1 MDAARVVLRPHRP
14 ELLSIRGKFTPPMI
28 APHAIQQVK
37 EAARVEEVVGEFVA
51 LKRKGPRFLGLCPF
65 HNEKTPSFNVSPNL
79 GIYKCFGCGEAGDS
93 ITFLTKHEHLS
104 YVESIRWLAKRYN
117 IDLPE
122 EEQSPEQELEQTE
135 RESIAVVQQW
145 ALNWSVEHLWT
156 TDEGKRIALSY
167 FHERGFTDATI
178 KTFQLGYVPDQGN
191 AFATAAIA
199 NGFNPDMLEKAG
211 WIKRRD
217 DGTPWDFFAGRVTF
231 PILGLSGQPIGFG
244 ARTLKSDK
252 KLPKYF
258 NSPESILYNKSRSL
272 YGIYHAKKSIVEQG
286 LCYLVEG
293 YTDVISLHQAG
304 ITNVVASSG
313 TSLTEDQVR
322 LIKRYAPTVSILYD
336 GDAAGMKAS
345 LRGIDLVLKEGLN
358 VKVVTFP
365 EGEDP
370 DSYAKGH
377 SSSEV
382 KAHLTENAKD
392 FLAFKAELLMA
403 DSGNDPVKKA
413 AAIREIVESVSLVPD
428 LVLRS
433 LYIQQCSSLLQVNE
447 QALISEM
454 NKVLRKQYRKKLGG
468 DAAPTEERLAADIAA
483 PQPTVEDLGTTPQER
498 DLLRMLLSYGHERIM
513 VPIQAEDGST
523 TEEESSVAELMFE
536 LLAVD
541 DILFDDVLFREIYLD
556 YRHASNLG
564 TTVDAQRYV
573 GHEQEGWRT
582 TAIDL
587 LTERHVLSANWKD
600 RHKIHVKRESEALY
614 DALEEAV
621 DILKERRVDRMIR
634 ERQEKLK
641 DADELG
647 IMALLQEIMLLTEA
661 KKKLAKKTGRVVVG

>member
-1 MDAARVVLRPHRP
+1 
-14 ELLSIRGKFTPPMI
+14 MI

-37 EAARVEEVVGEFVA
+37 DAARVEEVVGEFVA

-93 ITFLTKHEHLS
+93 ITFLQKHEHLS
-104 YVESIRWLAKRYN
+104 YVEAIKWLAKRYN

-122 EEQSPEQELEQTE
+122 EEQSPEQQIEQSE
-135 RESIAVVQQW
+135 REALGVIQQW
-145 ALNWSVEHLWT
+145 ALNWSVEQLWN
-156 TDEGKRIALSY
+156 TDEGKRIGLSY
-167 FHERGFTDATI
+167 FHERGFSDVTI
-178 KTFQLGYVPDQGN
+178 KAFQLGYVPEYGSQ
-191 AFATAAIA
+191 FAQAAIA
-199 NGFNPDMLEKAG
+199 NGFNPELLEKAG
-211 WIKRRD
+211 WIKRRED
-217 DGTPWDFFAGRVTF
+217 ETRTPWDFFAGRVTF
-231 PILGLSGQPIGFG
+231 PILGLSGQPIAFG

-258 NSPESILYNKSRSL
+258 NSPESVLYNKSRSL
-272 YGIYHAKKSIVEQG
+272 YGVYQAKKTIVEQN

-313 TSLTEDQVR
+313 TSLTEEQVR
-322 LIKRYAPTVSILYD
+322 LIKRYAPTVAILYD

-370 DSYAKGH
+370 DSFARSH

-382 KAHLTENAKD
+382 TAHLTGTAQD
-392 FLAFKAELLMA
+392 FLVFKATLLMQEVS
-403 DSGNDPVKKA
+403 DDPVKKA
-413 AAIREIVESVSLVPD
+413 GAIHEIVESVALVPD

-433 LYIQQCSSLLQVNE
+433 LYIQQCSRLLQVNE

-454 NKVLRKQYRKKLGG
+454 NKVLRKQYRKKLG
-468 DAAPTEERLAADIAA
+468 DDQPIPEEHLAPDIAA
-483 PQPTVEDLGTTPQER
+483 PQPTLEDVGTTPQER
-498 DLLRMLLSYGHERIM
+498 DLLRMLLSYGHERIN
-513 VPIQAEDGST
+513 VPVQDEAGNT
-523 TEEESSVAELMFE
+523 TEEETSVAELMFE
-536 LLAVD
+536 LLALD
-541 DILFDDVLFREIYLD
+541 DILFDEPIFREMYLD

-564 TTVDAQRYV
+564 TQIETSRYV
-573 GHEQEGWRT
+573 THEQENWRN

-587 LTERHVLSANWKD
+587 LTEKHVLSPNWKD
-600 RHKIHVKRESEALY
+600 KHKIHVKRESEALH
-614 DALEEAV
+614 DALQEAV
-621 DILKERRVDRMIR
+621 YILKERRVDRMII
-634 ERQEKLK
+634 ERQQELK
-641 DADELG
+641 TADELG
-647 IMALLQEIMLLTEA
+647 VMALLQEIMQLSEA
-661 KKKLAKKTGRVVVG
+661 KKRLAKKTGRVIVG

>member
-1 MDAARVVLRPHRP
+1 
-14 ELLSIRGKFTPPMI
+14 MI
-28 APHAIQQVK
+28 APHAIQEVK

-51 LKRKGPRFLGLCPF
+51 LKRKGSRYLGLCPF
-65 HNEKTPSFNVSPNL
+65 HNEKTPSFNVTPNL

-104 YVESIRWLAKRYN
+104 YVEALKWLAKRYN

-122 EEQSPEQELEQTE
+122 EEQTPEQEIAQSE
-135 RESIAVVQQW
+135 RESLSVIQQW
-145 ALNWSVEHLWT
+145 AMNWSMEQLWE
-156 TDEGKRIALSY
+156 TDEGKRIGLSY
-167 FHERGFTDATI
+167 FRERGFSDATI
-178 KTFQLGYVPDQGN
+178 KEFQLGYVPEQGN
-191 AFATAAIA
+191 AFAYAAQA
-199 NGFNPDMLEKAG
+199 NGFNAELLEKAG
-211 WIKRRD
+211 WIKHRES
-217 DGTPWDFFAGRVTF
+217 DGSPWDFFQGRVTF
-231 PILGLSGQPIGFG
+231 PIHGLSGSPIAFG

-258 NSPESILYNKSRSL
+258 NSPESLLYVKSKSL
-272 YGIYHAKKSIVEQG
+272 YGIYQAKKSIVQHE

-322 LIKRYAPTVSILYD
+322 LIKRYAATVCILYD

-345 LRGIDLVLKEGLN
+345 LRGIDLILKEGLN

-370 DSYAKGH
+370 DSYAKSH

-382 KAHLTENAKD
+382 SAHLTEHAQD
-392 FLAFKAELLMA
+392 FLVFKAELLMA

-413 AAIREIVESVSLVPD
+413 AAIHEIVESVSLVPD
-428 LVLRS
+428 LVLRA
-433 LYIQQCSSLLQVNE
+433 LYVKQCSTLLQINE

-454 NKVLRKQYRKKLGG
+454 NKVLRRQYKKKLGG
-468 DAAPTEERLAADIAA
+468 DFIPEAQLTPDLAP
-483 PQPTVEDLGTTPQER
+483 PQPIVEDLGTAPQER

-513 VPIQAEDGST
+513 VKFQDEEGND
-523 TEEESSVAELMFE
+523 EEEETSVAELMFE
-536 LLAVD
+536 LLALD
-541 DILFDDVLFREIYLD
+541 DILFDEPLFREIYLD
-556 YRHASNLG
+556 YRHKSNLG
-564 TTVDAQRYV
+564 EAIDAARYV
-573 GHEQEGWRT
+573 GHEEENWRT
-582 TAIDL
+582 MAIDL
-587 LTERHVLSANWKD
+587 LTEKHDLSPNWKE
-600 RHKIHVKRESEALY
+600 RHKIHVKRESEALR

-634 ERQEKLK
+634 DRQEDLK
-641 DADELG
+641 TADELNV
-647 IMALLQEIMLLTEA
+647 IATLQEIMKMTEA

>member
-1 MDAARVVLRPHRP
+1 
-14 ELLSIRGKFTPPMI
+14 MI
-28 APHAIQQVK
+28 SPQAIQSVK
-37 EAARVEEVVGEFVA
+37 DAMRVEEVVGDFVA
-51 LKRKGPRFLGLCPF
+51 LKRKGPRYLGLCPF

-79 GIYKCFGCGEAGDS
+79 GIYKCFGCGEAGDA
-93 ITFLTKHEHLS
+93 ITFLEKHEHLS
-104 YVESIRWLAKRYN
+104 YVEAIRWLAKRYA

-122 EEQSPEQELEQTE
+122 EEQTPEQQVEQSH

-145 ALNWSVEHLWT
+145 ALNWSVEQLWN

-178 KTFQLGYVPDQGN
+178 KTFQLGYVPEQGN
-191 AFATAAIA
+191 AFAYAAQA
-199 NGFNPDMLEKAG
+199 NGFNPEVLEKAG

-217 DGTPWDFFAGRVTF
+217 DGTGTPWDFFAGRVTF

-252 KLPKYF
+252 KLAKYF
-258 NSPESILYNKSRSL
+258 NSPESVLYNKSRSL
-272 YGIYHAKKSIVEQG
+272 YGIAHAKKSIVEQG

-322 LIKRYAPTVSILYD
+322 LIKRYAPVVTILYD

-370 DSYAKGH
+370 DSFAKSH

-382 KAHLTENAKD
+382 SEHLKRNAQD
-392 FLAFKAELLMA
+392 FLVFKASLLMA
-403 DSGNDPVKKA
+403 EVGDDPVKKA
-413 AAIREIVESVSLVPD
+413 ASIHEIVESIALVPD
-428 LVLRS
+428 QVLRS
-433 LYIQQCSSLLQVNE
+433 LYIQQCGRMLGVNE

-454 NKVLRKQYRKKLGG
+454 NKVLRRQYRKQGP
-468 DAAPTEERLAADIAA
+468 DQAAAEEMLAPEIAA
-483 PQPTVEDLGTTPQER
+483 PQPVVEDLGTTPQER
-498 DLLRMLLSYGHERIM
+498 DLLRMLLNYGHERIM
-513 VPIQAEDGST
+513 VPFEQEDGSAL
-523 TEEESSVAELMFE
+523 EEETSVAELMFE
-536 LLAVD
+536 MLALD
-541 DILFDDVLFREIYLD
+541 DILFDHPLFREIYLD
-556 YRHASNLG
+556 YRHSSNLG
-564 TTVDAQRYV
+564 QPVEATRYV
-573 GHEQEGWRT
+573 AHEREEWRS

-587 LTERHVLSANWKD
+587 LTDRHLLSPNWKA
-600 RHKIHVKRESEALY
+600 RHKIHVKRESEQLK
-614 DALEEAV
+614 DALEESV
-621 DILKERRVDRMIR
+621 DILKERRVDRMIKD
-634 ERQEKLK
+634 RQELLK
-641 DADELG
+641 TADELG
-647 IMALLQEIMLLTEA
+647 VMALLTEIVHLSEA

>member
-1 MDAARVVLRPHRP
+1 
-14 ELLSIRGKFTPPMI
+14 MI

-51 LKRKGPRFLGLCPF
+51 LKRKGPRYLGLCPF
-65 HNEKTPSFNVSPNL
+65 HNEKTPSFNVSPTL
-79 GIYKCFGCGEAGDS
+79 GIYKCFGCGESGDS
-93 ITFLTKHEHLS
+93 ISFLQKHEHLS
-104 YVESIRWLAKRYN
+104 YVEAIRWLARRYQ

-122 EEQSPEQELEQTE
+122 EEQSPEQQLEQSE
-135 RESIAVVQQW
+135 RESLAVVQQW
-145 ALNWSVEHLWT
+145 ALNWSVDQLWN
-156 TDEGKRIALSY
+156 TDEGKRIGLSY

-178 KTFQLGYVPDQGN
+178 KAFQLGYVPEFGA
-191 AFATAAIA
+191 AFANAAIA
-199 NGFNPDMLEKAG
+199 NGFNPEVLEKAG

-231 PILGLSGQPIGFG
+231 PVFGLSGQPIAFG

-258 NSPESILYNKSRSL
+258 NSPESVLYIKSRSL
-272 YGIYHAKKSIVEQG
+272 YGIFHAKKAIVEQQ

-322 LIKRYAPTVSILYD
+322 LIKRYAPTVCILYD

-345 LRGIDLVLKEGLN
+345 LRGIDLILKEGLN

-370 DSYAKGH
+370 DSFAKGH

-382 KAHLTENAKD
+382 TDHLTKTAQD
-392 FLAFKAELLMA
+392 FLVFKATLLMQ
-403 DSGNDPVKKA
+403 DVGDDPVKKA
-413 AAIREIVESVSLVPD
+413 AAIHDIVESIALVPD
-428 LVLRS
+428 MVLRS
-433 LYIQQCSSLLQVNE
+433 LYLQQCSRLLQVPE
-447 QALISEM
+447 QALISET

-468 DAAPTEERLAADIAA
+468 DEFVPEEQVAPEIAP

-498 DLLRMLLSYGHERIM
+498 DLLRMLLSYGHERLM
-513 VPIQAEDGST
+513 VPFQHEDGST
-523 TEEESSVAELMFE
+523 AEDETSVAELMFE
-536 LLAVD
+536 LLALD
-541 DILFDDVLFREIYLD
+541 DILFDEPIFREIYLD
-556 YRHASNLG
+556 YRHTSNLG
-564 TTVDAQRYV
+564 QAVDAARYI
-573 GHEQEGWRT
+573 GHEHDHWRR

-587 LTERHVLSANWKD
+587 LTEKHVLSPNWKE
-600 RHKIHVKRESEALY
+600 RHKIHVKRENEQLL

-621 DILKERRVDRMIR
+621 DILKERRVDRMLK
-634 ERQEKLK
+634 ERQEQLLS
-641 DADELG
+641 ADDLTM
-647 IMALLQEIMLLTEA
+647 MALLQEIIQLNEA